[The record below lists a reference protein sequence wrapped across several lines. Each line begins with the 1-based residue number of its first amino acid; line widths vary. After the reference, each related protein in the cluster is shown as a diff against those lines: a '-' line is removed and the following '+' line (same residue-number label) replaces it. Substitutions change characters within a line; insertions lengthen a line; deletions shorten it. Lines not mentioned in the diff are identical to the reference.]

1 MEYVA
6 WYLIITG
13 VTALAAAGL
22 FSWYGYLTPD
32 LYLNEPI
39 DEDQAYIDHIKL
51 EYKRLEEYWMW
62 RRDEKDG

>member
-13 VTALAAAGL
+13 VCSLSAAGL
-22 FSWYGYLTPD
+22 FSWYGYTHD
-32 LYLNEPI
+32 LYLDKPI

-51 EYKRLEEYWMW
+51 EHKRLEEYWIW
-62 RRDEKDG
+62 RVDDND